1 MEQNI
6 EIDGVNIRY
15 YTEGSGPRPVIVM
28 HGWGCKASTV
38 AVLAQ
43 AAAGSGTTV
52 YNIDLPGFGDST
64 EPAEV
69 WGVERYTS
77 AIEEFARRLG
87 LVRPSLIGHSFGGRI
102 SIMYA
107 SRNDVDKVILVDA
120 AGIKPRRSLR
130 YYAKVYSF
138 KAAKHILPYIV
149 GRKRADEIIDRWRG
163 KAGSSDY
170 KSASPKMRAI
180 MSRVVNEDLKGLL
193 PEIKA
198 PTLLIW
204 GEKDT
209 ATPMRDARLMQ
220 KLIPDAGLVSYPEA
234 GHYSYLARPAQ
245 TQAVIQSF
253 LQPSK

>member
-102 SIMYA
+102 SIVYA

-245 TQAVIQSF
+245 TRAVIQSF

>member
-245 TQAVIQSF
+245 TRAVIQSF

>member
-102 SIMYA
+102 SIVYA
-107 SRNDVDKVILVDA
+107 SRNEVDKVILVDA

>member
-6 EIDGVNIRY
+6 EIDGVHIRY

-43 AAAGSGTTV
+43 AAAGNGTTV
-52 YNIDLPGFGDST
+52 YNIDLPGFGDSS

-102 SIMYA
+102 SIVYA
-107 SRNDVDKVILVDA
+107 SRNEVDKVILVDA

>member
-52 YNIDLPGFGDST
+52 YNIDLPGFGDSS
-64 EPAEV
+64 EPSEV

-102 SIMYA
+102 SIVYA
-107 SRNDVDKVILVDA
+107 SRNEVDKVILVDA
-120 AGIKPRRSLR
+120 AGIKPRRSLH

>member
-52 YNIDLPGFGDST
+52 YNIDLPGFGDSS
-64 EPAEV
+64 EPGEV

-107 SRNDVDKVILVDA
+107 SRNEVDKVILVDA

-245 TQAVIQSF
+245 TRAVIQSF

>member
-138 KAAKHILPYIV
+138 KTAKHILPYIV

-234 GHYSYLARPAQ
+234 AHYSYLARPAQ
-245 TQAVIQSF
+245 TRAVIQSF

>member
-52 YNIDLPGFGDST
+52 YNIDLPGFGDSS
-64 EPAEV
+64 EPDEV
-69 WGVERYTS
+69 WGIERYTA

-87 LVRPSLIGHSFGGRI
+87 LERPSLIGHSFGGRI
-102 SIMYA
+102 SIVYA
-107 SRNDVDKVILVDA
+107 SRNEVDKVILVDA
-120 AGIKPRRSLR
+120 AGIKPHRSLR

-234 GHYSYLARPAQ
+234 GHYSYLERPAQ